1 MRIEMAVAV
10 VAAALLA
17 GGCGERPFPGPEFTA
32 IEDGFRKWLDEETK
46 LHWSGSG
53 GRTGDRESTVYSF
66 DFDVMD
72 AVPTPSGG
80 LDRDT
85 QRERWVRTQVDRG
98 ALLAALRDRAVSA
111 LQSNGCRTTGSGEHG
126 NGQSIRSFTIAF
138 ESGQCVG
145 GVEVAAYETTSHGV
159 TVHLYIWEAAQ

>member
-1 MRIEMAVAV
+1 MAVAV
-10 VAAALLA
+10 VATALLA
-17 GGCGERPFPGPEFTA
+17 GGCAKRPFPGAEFTA
-32 IEDGFRKWLDEETK
+32 IESGFPKWLGEETK

-53 GRTGDRESTVYSF
+53 GQTGDRESTVCSF
-66 DFDVMD
+66 DFDVTD

-85 QRERWVRTQVDRG
+85 QREKWVRAQVDRG

-111 LQSNGCRTTGSGEHG
+111 LQSNGCRTTASGEHG
-126 NGQSIRSFTIAF
+126 NGKSLQSFTIGF

-145 GVEVAAYETTSHGV
+145 GVQVAAYETTSHGV